1 MPRYPRARGRRSIR
15 LPGYDYTAA
24 SAYFV
29 TIVTQDR
36 ACILSDVRD
45 GIVHLSAAGRIA
57 ASAWRAL
64 ANHVPGLVLDR
75 WVVMP
80 NHVHGI
86 VVLSDRRDP
95 PLRVALAAW
104 RSTHPI
110 SPRKPRSTAAPV
122 GPAPRSLGAIIGA
135 FKSGT
140 TRRINRLRG
149 TPGAT
154 VWQRDYYERII
165 DDEAM
170 LARIRQYIAAN
181 PRHWAADA
189 SAREKR

>member
-1 MPRYPRARGRRSIR
+1 MPRYPRARGRQSIR
-15 LPGYDYTAA
+15 LPGYDYSATG
-24 SAYFV
+24 AYFV

-36 ACILSDVRD
+36 ACILSDVRH
-45 GIVHLSAAGRIA
+45 GVVRLTAAGRIA

-64 ANHVPGLVLDR
+64 ADHVPGLVLDR

-104 RSTHPI
+104 RATHPI
-110 SPRKPRSTAAPV
+110 SPRKPRSTAAPA

-140 TRRINRLRG
+140 TRRINVLRA
-149 TPGAT
+149 TPGAP
-154 VWQRDYYERII
+154 VWQRDYYERVI

-170 LARIRQYIAAN
+170 LARTRRYIVAN
-181 PRHWAADA
+181 PRRWSADA
-189 SAREKR
+189 CRRES